1 MATRRLLTPHAIFA
15 PPSFTGSGI
24 MHSIHGDTRAVP
36 TMRRLRSLVKVALL
50 GSAYTPERH
59 CQSCL
64 TQLPAFLS
72 RLPEMVTRRRR
83 RFLRLSPPV
92 PALPHAAR
100 RCPPERKSSGIGR
113 IAQASDAPSLA
124 YSDGAAQARAS
135 RMVRFATDCVG
146 LAHSTPP
153 PQGGEGG
160 DGGPSFPLTT
170 FARARTGTYGKL
182 PTHRHPGHP
191 FGSVAS
197 ITARHRGAAL
207 RPGRSRPLAPSGGRD
222 WAAGR
227 AKP

>member
-1 MATRRLLTPHAIFA
+1 MGKALVIRMATRRLLTPHAIFA

-135 RMVRFATDCVG
+135 RMARSATDCGG

-153 PQGGEGG
+153 PQGGDGG
-160 DGGPSFPLTT
+160 DGCPSCLLST
-170 FARARTGTYGKL
+170 FARPRAGAYRVIRKVPHPSPPSPPSRFCRVGHRSSSRRSATPRT
-182 PTHRHPGHP
+182 
-191 FGSVAS
+191 
-197 ITARHRGAAL
+197 
-207 RPGRSRPLAPSGGRD
+207 
-222 WAAGR
+222 
-227 AKP
+227 